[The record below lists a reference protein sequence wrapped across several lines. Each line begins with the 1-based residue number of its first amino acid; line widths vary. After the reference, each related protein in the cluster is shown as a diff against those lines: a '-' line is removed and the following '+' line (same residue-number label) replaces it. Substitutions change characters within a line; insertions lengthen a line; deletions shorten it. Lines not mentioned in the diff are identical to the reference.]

1 MHGRFLDEIRS
12 GEFHMNPDP
21 ESQQIIL
28 QLILIVVLTMLNA
41 FFASAEMALVS
52 LNKNRVKSQAETGDK
67 KAVMLAKLV
76 DDPSKFLA
84 TIQVGI
90 TLAGFFSSASAATS
104 IATRLESVFGGSSF
118 AKELS
123 IIVVTIVLSYI
134 TLVFGELYPKRLALQ
149 KSEKIARVSVRPIM
163 AVGVVLRPFVKFLSF
178 STDILVKLTR
188 MEKNTDNEKMTREE
202 MQLLI
207 ETGRRDGVIEVEEL
221 QMLRGVFEMDNK
233 YAREVMVPRTDA
245 FMVDAEIESEEL
257 CDALLSE
264 NFSRVPVYTGD
275 QDSVLGILHMKDF
288 FAEARKSGFEN
299 IDVKALVKDAYFA
312 QETMFIDDLL
322 KNMQRTRNQMA
333 ILMDEYGGVAGIVTV
348 EDLLEEIVGEIDDEN
363 DVFSDEVKKI
373 DETTFIVEG
382 RMPLDD
388 FNEMFHVE
396 LPSRGVDTVAGF
408 VLTLTGTIPEEDDKV
423 VVEYGTLR
431 FTVEEM
437 NDARLVSVRVEKD
450 IQTSELE
457 QMA

>member
-1 MHGRFLDEIRS
+1 
-12 GEFHMNPDP
+12 MNPDP

-104 IATRLESVFGGSSF
+104 ISTRLESVFGGSSF

-245 FMVDAEIESEEL
+245 FMIDAETESEEL

-264 NFSRVPVYTGD
+264 NFSRVPVFTGD

-450 IQTSELE
+450 IRTSELE

>member
-1 MHGRFLDEIRS
+1 
-12 GEFHMNPDP
+12 MNPDP

-41 FFASAEMALVS
+41 FFASAEVALVS

-245 FMVDAEIESEEL
+245 FMIDAETESEEL

-264 NFSRVPVYTGD
+264 NFSRVPVFTGD

>member
-1 MHGRFLDEIRS
+1 MVVFSMKIRS

-288 FAEARKSGFEN
+288 FAKARKSGFEN

>member
-1 MHGRFLDEIRS
+1 
-12 GEFHMNPDP
+12 MNPDP

-299 IDVKALVKDAYFA
+299 IDVQALVKDAYFA

-322 KNMQRTRNQMA
+322 KNMQKTRNQMA

-388 FNEMFHVE
+388 FNKMFHVE

>member
-1 MHGRFLDEIRS
+1 
-12 GEFHMNPDP
+12 MNPDP

-28 QLILIVVLTMLNA
+28 QLILIVVLTLLNA

-52 LNKNRVKSQAETGDK
+52 LNKNRVRSQAATGDK
-67 KAVMLAKLV
+67 KAMLLAKLV

-104 IATRLESVFGGSSF
+104 IATRLEPAFGGSSF

-123 IIVVTIVLSYI
+123 IIAVTIVLSYI

-163 AVGVVLRPFVKFLSF
+163 AVGVLLRPFVKFLSF
-178 STDILVKLTR
+178 STDILVKITR

-245 FMVDAEIESEEL
+245 FMVDAETDSEAL

-264 NFSRVPVYTGD
+264 NFSRVPVYTDD

-299 IDVKALVKDAYFA
+299 IDVKSLVKEAYFA

-373 DETTFIVEG
+373 DDSTFIVEG
-382 RMPLDD
+382 RMTLDD
-388 FNEMFHVE
+388 FNKMFHVE

-408 VLTLTGTIPEEDDKV
+408 VLTLTGTIPEKDDKV
-423 VVEYGTLR
+423 VVEYGSLR

-450 IQTSELE
+450 FQTSELE
-457 QMA
+457 QLA

>member
-1 MHGRFLDEIRS
+1 
-12 GEFHMNPDP
+12 MNPDP

-245 FMVDAEIESEEL
+245 FMIDAETESEEL

-264 NFSRVPVYTGD
+264 NFSRVPVFTGD

-457 QMA
+457 QMAQ